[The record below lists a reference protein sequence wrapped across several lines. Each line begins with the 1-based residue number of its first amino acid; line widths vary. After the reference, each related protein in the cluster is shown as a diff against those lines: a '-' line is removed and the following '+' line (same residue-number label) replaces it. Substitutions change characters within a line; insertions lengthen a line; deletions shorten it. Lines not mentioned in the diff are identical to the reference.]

1 MTETILPGKNGYP
14 GRVPDQEVSQDD
26 RPLDPEKLLRLAGLV
41 KAVLDELRQMD
52 PRQTGEHT
60 AEELAAL
67 YQRVS
72 TQVAEGLPNTL
83 RRELDAMDLG
93 LPFKD
98 GATGQEVRLAYAG
111 LIGWLSGLFQGLQAA
126 MHFQQIQTNLALQG
140 GDRFSS
146 QPDRS
151 PQDAVGRTPEH
162 ATGQYL

>member
-1 MTETILPGKNGYP
+1 MAGTIVAGKNGYA
-14 GRVPDQEVSQDD
+14 GRVPEQEASQDD

-41 KAVLDELRQMD
+41 KGVLEELRQMD
-52 PRQTGEHT
+52 PRETEKHT

-83 RRELDAMDLG
+83 RKELEAMDLG
-93 LPFKD
+93 LPFRD

-126 MHFQQIQTNLALQG
+126 MQFQQIQANLALQG
-140 GDRFSS
+140 GDRFPS
-146 QPDRS
+146 QPDHS
-151 PQDAVGRTPEH
+151 SQDAMGRTPEH

>member
-1 MTETILPGKNGYP
+1 MA
-14 GRVPDQEVSQDD
+14 DQPKADQQRDD

-41 KAVLDELRQMD
+41 KAVLEELRQMD
-52 PRQTGEHT
+52 PNEHT

-72 TQVAEGLPNTL
+72 TEIAEGLPNTL

-98 GATGQEVRLAYAG
+98 GATAQEVRLAYAG

-126 MHFQQIQTNLALQG
+126 MQYQQMQANLSLQQG
-140 GDRFSS
+140 GDGRPS
-146 QPDRS
+146 QDRS
-151 PQDAVGRTPEH
+151 PQDVSQEAMGRATEH

>member
-1 MTETILPGKNGYP
+1 MVPGKNRYAG
-14 GRVPDQEVSQDD
+14 GVADQEVYQDD
-26 RPLDPEKLLRLAGLV
+26 RSLDPEKLLRLAGLV
-41 KAVLDELRQMD
+41 KGVLEELRQMN
-52 PRQTGEHT
+52 PRETEKHT

-83 RRELDAMDLG
+83 RRELDATDLG

-126 MHFQQIQTNLALQG
+126 MQFPQFQTNLALQG

>member
-1 MTETILPGKNGYP
+1 MVPGKNGYA
-14 GRVPDQEVSQDD
+14 GGVPDQEASQDD

-41 KAVLDELRQMD
+41 KGVLEELRQID
-52 PRQTGEHT
+52 PRETGEHT

-72 TQVAEGLPNTL
+72 SQVAEGLPNSL
-83 RRELDAMDLG
+83 RKELEAMDLG

-98 GATGQEVRLAYAG
+98 GATSQEVRLAYAG

-126 MHFQQIQTNLALQG
+126 MQYQQMQTNLALQQG
-140 GDRFSS
+140 GDRFPS

-151 PQDAVGRTPEH
+151 PQDAVGRTREH

>member
-1 MTETILPGKNGYP
+1 MAEQPTATQQ
-14 GRVPDQEVSQDD
+14 DDD

-41 KAVLDELRQMD
+41 KAVLEELRQMD
-52 PRQTGEHT
+52 PNEHT
-60 AEELAAL
+60 ADELAAL

-72 TQVAEGLPNTL
+72 TEIAEGLPNTL

-98 GATGQEVRLAYAG
+98 GATPQEVRLAYAG

-126 MHFQQIQTNLALQG
+126 MQYQQLQSNLALQQG
-140 GDRFSS
+140 GMGPSS
-146 QPDRS
+146 QQDR
-151 PQDAVGRTPEH
+151 PGQDAMGRAPQH

>member
-1 MTETILPGKNGYP
+1 
-14 GRVPDQEVSQDD
+14 VPDQEVSQDD

-41 KAVLDELRQMD
+41 KGVLEELRQMD
-52 PRQTGEHT
+52 LRETGEQT

-72 TQVAEGLPNTL
+72 SQVAEGLPNTL
-83 RRELDAMDLG
+83 RSELEATDLG

-126 MHFQQIQTNLALQG
+126 MQYQQMQNLALQQA
-140 GDRFSS
+140 GDRFSL
-146 QPDRS
+146 QPDRPS
-151 PQDAVGRTPEH
+151 QDTAGRTPEH

>member
-1 MTETILPGKNGYP
+1 
-14 GRVPDQEVSQDD
+14 
-26 RPLDPEKLLRLAGLV
+26 
-41 KAVLDELRQMD
+41 MD
-52 PRQTGEHT
+52 PRETGNHT

-83 RRELDAMDLG
+83 RKELEAMDLG
-93 LPFKD
+93 LPFRD

-126 MHFQQIQTNLALQG
+126 MQYQQMQANLGLQQG
-140 GDRFSS
+140 GEGRRS
-146 QPDRS
+146 QDRS
-151 PQDAVGRTPEH
+151 PQDIMGRAPEH

>member
-1 MTETILPGKNGYP
+1 MVDE
-14 GRVPDQEVSQDD
+14 QQDD

-41 KAVLDELRQMD
+41 KGVLEELRQMD
-52 PRQTGEHT
+52 PNEHT
-60 AEELAAL
+60 ADELAAL

-72 TQVAEGLPNTL
+72 TEIAEGLPNTL

-98 GATGQEVRLAYAG
+98 GATAQEVRLAYAG

-126 MHFQQIQTNLALQG
+126 MQYQQMQANLGLQQG
-140 GDRFSS
+140 GMGLSS
-146 QPDRS
+146 QQDRS
-151 PQDAVGRTPEH
+151 GQDAKGRAPQH

>member
-1 MTETILPGKNGYP
+1 
-14 GRVPDQEVSQDD
+14 VADQEVSQHD
-26 RPLDPEKLLRLAGLV
+26 RSLDPEKLLRLAGLV
-41 KAVLDELRQMD
+41 KGVLEELRQMD
-52 PRQTGEHT
+52 PRETEKHT

-72 TQVAEGLPNTL
+72 TQVAEGLPNSL
-83 RRELDAMDLG
+83 RRELEAMDLG

-126 MHFQQIQTNLALQG
+126 MQYQQMQQNLALQQG
-140 GDRFSS
+140 GNPFSL
-146 QPDRS
+146 QPDRPS
-151 PQDAVGRTPEH
+151 QDTAGRTPEH

>member
-1 MTETILPGKNGYP
+1 
-14 GRVPDQEVSQDD
+14 VPDQEVSQDD

-41 KAVLDELRQMD
+41 KGVLEELRQMN
-52 PRQTGEHT
+52 PGETGEHT

-72 TQVAEGLPNTL
+72 TEVAEGLPNTL

-93 LPFKD
+93 LPLKD
-98 GATGQEVRLAYAG
+98 GATPQEVRLAYAG

-126 MHFQQIQTNLALQG
+126 MQYQQLQSNLALQQG
-140 GDRFSS
+140 GMGPSS
-146 QPDRS
+146 QQDR
-151 PQDAVGRTPEH
+151 PGQDAMGRAPQH

>member
-1 MTETILPGKNGYP
+1 
-14 GRVPDQEVSQDD
+14 
-26 RPLDPEKLLRLAGLV
+26 
-41 KAVLDELRQMD
+41 MD

-126 MHFQQIQTNLALQG
+126 MQFQQMQGQPALQRG
-140 GDRFSS
+140 PGDPSMMERG
-146 QPDRS
+146 
-151 PQDAVGRTPEH
+151 PQH

>member
-1 MTETILPGKNGYP
+1 
-14 GRVPDQEVSQDD
+14 VADEVSQDD

-41 KAVLDELRQMD
+41 KGVLEELRQMD
-52 PRQTGEHT
+52 PRETGEDT

-72 TQVAEGLPNTL
+72 SQVAEGLPDTL
-83 RRELDAMDLG
+83 RKELEAMDLG
-93 LPFKD
+93 LPFRD

-126 MHFQQIQTNLALQG
+126 MQYQQMQQNLALQQG
-140 GDRFSS
+140 GDLFSR

-151 PQDAVGRTPEH
+151 SQDSAGRTPEH

>member
-1 MTETILPGKNGYP
+1 MAEQPTATQQ
-14 GRVPDQEVSQDD
+14 DDD

-41 KAVLDELRQMD
+41 KAVLEELRQMD
-52 PRQTGEHT
+52 PNEQT
-60 AEELAAL
+60 ADELAAL

-72 TQVAEGLPNTL
+72 TEIAEGLPNTL

-98 GATGQEVRLAYAG
+98 GATPQEVRLVYAG

-126 MHFQQIQTNLALQG
+126 MQYQQMQANLSLQQG
-140 GDRFSS
+140 GEGRRP
-146 QPDRS
+146 QDRS
-151 PQDAVGRTPEH
+151 PQEAMSRAPEH

>member
-1 MTETILPGKNGYP
+1 MVPGKNRYAG
-14 GRVPDQEVSQDD
+14 GVADQEVSQHD
-26 RPLDPEKLLRLAGLV
+26 RSLDPEKLLRLAGLV
-41 KAVLDELRQMD
+41 KAVLEELRQMD
-52 PRQTGEHT
+52 PRQTGENT

-72 TQVAEGLPNTL
+72 TEVAEGLPNTL

-126 MHFQQIQTNLALQG
+126 MQFQQIQANLALQG
-140 GDRFSS
+140 GDRFPS

-151 PQDAVGRTPEH
+151 SQDAMGRTPEH

>member
-1 MTETILPGKNGYP
+1 MAEQPTA
-14 GRVPDQEVSQDD
+14 DQQDDD

-41 KAVLDELRQMD
+41 KAVLEELRQLD
-52 PRQTGEHT
+52 PRQMGDEHT

-72 TQVAEGLPNTL
+72 TEIAEGLPNTL

-98 GATGQEVRLAYAG
+98 GATPQEVRLAYAG

-126 MHFQQIQTNLALQG
+126 MQYQQMQANLSLQQG
-140 GDRFSS
+140 RPQDRSS
-146 QPDRS
+146 QGVMS
-151 PQDAVGRTPEH
+151 GGPEH

>member
-1 MTETILPGKNGYP
+1 MAEQPTAEQQ
-14 GRVPDQEVSQDD
+14 DDD
-26 RPLDPEKLLRLAGLV
+26 RPIDPEKLLRLAGLV
-41 KAVLDELRQMD
+41 KAVLEELRQMD
-52 PRQTGEHT
+52 PRQTGGEHT

-72 TQVAEGLPNTL
+72 TEIAEGLPNTL

-98 GATGQEVRLAYAG
+98 GATPQEVRLAYAG

-126 MHFQQIQTNLALQG
+126 MQYQQMQANLSLQQG
-140 GDRFSS
+140 RP
-146 QPDRS
+146 QDRS
-151 PQDAVGRTPEH
+151 PQEAMSRAPEH

>member
-1 MTETILPGKNGYP
+1 M
-14 GRVPDQEVSQDD
+14 VDQESPGED
-26 RPLDPEKLLRLAGLV
+26 RSLDPEKLLRLAGLV
-41 KAVLDELRQMD
+41 KAVLEELRQMD
-52 PRQTGEHT
+52 PGEAGEHT

-72 TQVAEGLPNTL
+72 AQVAEGLPNTL
-83 RRELDAMDLG
+83 RRELEAMDLG

-126 MHFQQIQTNLALQG
+126 MQYQQMQANLALQQG
-140 GDRFSS
+140 GEGLFSR
-146 QPDRS
+146 QERS
-151 PQDAVGRTPEH
+151 PEEAMGRAPQP

>member
-1 MTETILPGKNGYP
+1 MAEQPTA
-14 GRVPDQEVSQDD
+14 DQQDED

-41 KAVLDELRQMD
+41 KAVLEELRQMD
-52 PRQTGEHT
+52 PRETGEQT

-72 TQVAEGLPNTL
+72 SQVAEGLPNTL
-83 RRELDAMDLG
+83 RSELEAMDLG
-93 LPFKD
+93 VPFKD

-126 MHFQQIQTNLALQG
+126 MQYQQMQANLSLQQG
-140 GDRFSS
+140 RPQDG
-146 QPDRS
+146 S
-151 PQDAVGRTPEH
+151 PQEAMSRAPEH

>member
-1 MTETILPGKNGYP
+1 MVDQQAPETSREAPREASGP
-14 GRVPDQEVSQDD
+14 SEDD

-41 KAVLDELRQMD
+41 KAVLEELRQMD
-52 PRQTGEHT
+52 PNQQT

-67 YQRVS
+67 YERVS
-72 TQVAEGLPNTL
+72 SQIAEGLPNTL
-83 RRELDAMDLG
+83 RRELDSMDLG

-126 MHFQQIQTNLALQG
+126 MQYQQMQASLALQQG
-140 GDRFSS
+140 GAAYPS
-146 QPDRS
+146 QDRS
-151 PQDAVGRTPEH
+151 PQDIVGRAPEH